1 MRRSKLDNFI
11 DAIVIGLL
19 SVIVLGTTSLL
30 IGIFTSI

>member
-19 SVIVLGTTSLL
+19 SVIALGTTSLL